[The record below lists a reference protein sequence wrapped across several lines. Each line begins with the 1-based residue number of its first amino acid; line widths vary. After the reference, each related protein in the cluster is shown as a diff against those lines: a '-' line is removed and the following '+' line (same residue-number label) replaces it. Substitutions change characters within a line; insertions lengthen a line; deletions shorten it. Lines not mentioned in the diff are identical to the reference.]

1 MAQSIPALFRDGQ
14 DYLQTW
20 PMKKELYGL
29 FPECRVIAATRFSI
43 RYMPP
48 LAILV
53 AFVHLGTMGQSAL
66 PQAIALA
73 AFFISLPM
81 QGLLWLGHRSNQPLP
96 PAMASWYRDI
106 HQKMRQQG
114 CQLHSVKAR
123 PRYKELANLLSKA
136 FKELDRVFTRQ
147 WF

>member
-1 MAQSIPALFRDGQ
+1 MAQSIPTLFKDGQ
-14 DYLQTW
+14 AYMQTW

-43 RYMPP
+43 RYMPAM
-48 LAILV
+48 AILV
-53 AFVHLGTMGQSAL
+53 AFAHVMTLGHGAL
-66 PQAIALA
+66 PQALALA

-81 QGLLWLGHRSNQPLP
+81 QGLLWLGHRSNQQLP
-96 PAMASWYRDI
+96 PAMAHWYREI

-114 CQLHSVKAR
+114 CNLQQAKAR
-123 PRYKELANLLSKA
+123 PRYKELAHLLGTA
-136 FKELDRVFTRQ
+136 FKELDKVFTRQ